1 MAAKRNPAA
10 PESISGQD
18 VPDDLPM
25 HVGQPVVAALEAIG
39 QLLVVQAQQV
49 EDGGLEVVDVD
60 PSLATEKP
68 SSSDSPWV

>member
-1 MAAKRNPAA
+1 
-10 PESISGQD
+10 
-18 VPDDLPM
+18 M

-60 PSLATEKP
+60 PVPGHGEAEFVGLA
-68 SSSDSPWV
+68 VGV